1 MPLAMDVGLDLCDV
15 ALDGDPAAPTERGTA
30 VTRFSG
36 HSLSIVAKRS
46 PISVTV
52 ELLLPPAS

>member
-1 MPLAMDVGLDLCDV
+1 MPLVGLDLCDV